1 MNVSGTGSMMQTH
14 ILLLVNNRVIVSIS
28 LKLIDTD

>member
-14 ILLLVNNRVIVSIS
+14 ILLSVNNRVIVSIS